1 MLNSNI
7 CDLNKHAN
15 FFANAVVENL
25 ELMGGITYEKQESIG
40 DEKSA
45 DVVSGITFYIYF
57 TGTAQGTYMLN
68 MSEETAMKLS
78 DCESTEDILY
88 EGFLDEVLNTSVGQA
103 IEVMKKYYGFLT
115 FNPPVI
121 NWGVAR
127 FPSFEDRRVSL
138 SGDCGDINCHFSISK
153 IGMDVTDKLLK
164 TMKDLRQKVK
174 EGNKDSLTGLN
185 NRKFFDEYV
194 TAFNN
199 TKDRVLSFAMIDLD
213 DFKHINDGH
222 GHDIGDKALRYV
234 AESIMRATR
243 DSDLP
248 VRFGGDEF
256 VLILENTPSDGAGV
270 VLRRIAKWLIHNPLT
285 LEDGTKICITLS
297 CGVTQLVP
305 EESFETLFK
314 RADTNLYKSKEE
326 GKNCVVVDGIKLV

>member
-7 CDLNKHAN
+7 CDLNKHAQ
-15 FFANAVVENL
+15 FFADAVVENL
-25 ELMGGITYEKQESIG
+25 ELMGGITYEKSDQQTEG
-40 DEKSA
+40 KSA

-68 MSEETAMKLS
+68 MSEETATKLS
-78 DCESTEDILY
+78 DCETTEDILY

-127 FPSFEDRRVSL
+127 FPSFEDRSVTL
-138 SGDCGDINCHFSISK
+138 IGDCGDINCHFSISK

-194 TAFNN
+194 GAFSNS
-199 TKDRVLSFAMIDLD
+199 KDRVLSFAMIDLD

-248 VRFGGDEF
+248 IRFGGDEF

-270 VLRRIAKWLIHNPLT
+270 VLRRVSKWLIHNPLT
-285 LEDGTKICITLS
+285 LDDGTKICITLS
-297 CGVTQLVP
+297 CGVTQLTP
-305 EESFETLFK
+305 EDTFDTLFK
-314 RADTNLYKSKEE
+314 RADMNLYKSKEE
-326 GKNCVVVDGIKLV
+326 GKNCVVVDGVKLV